1 MFILI
6 LLWIYECGLKFL
18 ELKANLRAH
27 ILKTIFNNTV
37 SAIGVYGKDGVW
49 TNIYDYETEDTL
61 FLFLLYIRFKL
72 GVTRMRHNY
81 NILDNINKEF
91 LENYKFSVITSYR
104 DGEKRESIL
113 SYACAEEKSPT
124 ISKHTYTPTPIPT
137 PTHIGYALLGDVD
150 ITKFLK
156 AYLPSLCDINISV
169 NNFGVILRNKH
180 ELDIKENETLT
191 IFNVDRMEEQTLKGD
206 DIINI

>member
-1 MFILI
+1 MLI
-6 LLWIYECGLKFL
+6 IFLLWIYECGLKFL

-27 ILKTIFNNTV
+27 ILKTIFNNSA

-72 GVTRMRHNY
+72 GITRMRHNY
-81 NILDNINKEF
+81 NVLDNINKEF

-124 ISKHTYTPTPIPT
+124 ISKHTHTH
-137 PTHIGYALLGDVD
+137 THIGYALLGDVD
-150 ITKFLK
+150 ITKFVK
-156 AYLPSLCDINISV
+156 AYLPSLCNINISV
-169 NNFGVILRNKH
+169 NDLIVILRNKH
-180 ELDIKENETLT
+180 ELDIKENGTLT
-191 IFNVDRMEEQTLKGD
+191 IFNVDIMEEQTLKGD